1 MTPARRKH
9 LALLIVLVGG
19 ALLAARVVSL
29 ALSDPEASAPVAPR
43 ARAGVASA
51 SAPAAA
57 AGAGSRVQLERLEA
71 RQRALDEGADGAG
84 LEQRPLRPA
93 LFEIVAWQPPPP
105 KAPPPPPP
113 PKPVAPPFPY
123 AYLGGLSEAGVR
135 TSFFSHGNRVIAVK
149 AGDTVDAAYRI
160 EQMTETQM
168 TLTYLPLA
176 ETMVVAL
183 GAGS

>member
-1 MTPARRKH
+1 MTKTRRQR

-19 ALLAARVVSL
+19 ALLAARVASL
-29 ALSDPEASAPVAPR
+29 ALTDTEAAAPVAPR
-43 ARAGVASA
+43 ARTGAASA
-51 SAPAAA
+51 SAAA

-84 LEQRPLRPA
+84 GGPRPPRPA

-123 AYLGGLSEAGVR
+123 AYLGGLSEEGVR

-160 EQMTETQM
+160 EQMTEQQM
-168 TLTYLPLA
+168 TLTYLPLDQA
-176 ETMVVAL
+176 MVLAL
-183 GAGS
+183 GVAP

>member
-1 MTPARRKH
+1 MTKTRRQR

-29 ALSDPEASAPVAPR
+29 ALTDTEAAAPVAPR
-43 ARAGVASA
+43 ARTGAASA
-51 SAPAAA
+51 SAAA

-84 LEQRPLRPA
+84 GGPRPPRPA
-93 LFEIVAWQPPPP
+93 LFEIVAWQPPAP
-105 KAPPPPPP
+105 KAPPPPP

-123 AYLGGLSEAGVR
+123 AYLGGLSEEGVR
-135 TSFFSHGNRVIAVK
+135 TSFFSRGNRVIAVK

-160 EQMTETQM
+160 EQMTEQQM
-168 TLTYLPLA
+168 TLTYLPLDQA
-176 ETMVVAL
+176 MVLAL
-183 GAGS
+183 GVAP